1 VTVATLHD
9 HPAAA
14 AHAARVEPG
23 HRRRLLV
30 LVDQYHGPYG
40 GTEGQIHTLLRHLPS
55 GWDAELWVLRKSAW
69 FEESDL
75 PYPTRVLGVRSLGSL
90 RTYLRVRRIARDVRK
105 AGFDLIHT
113 FMNDASVV
121 GALLARRAGTPL
133 VISRRDLGF
142 WQTPRWLHMLR
153 RTDRFASAVLANAA
167 AVARHTTQAEHV
179 PPALVHV
186 VHNGQDPARFDVAPT
201 PGLRERLGVP
211 PAAPLVGLLANVK
224 ALKRQDDLIEGF
236 LRLRDRH
243 PALHVWFIGD
253 DPGDDP
259 PDQPRLVERVKA
271 RGLGGRVHVFRA
283 ERDAIA
289 VLKHL
294 DIGVLCSETEGLSN
308 AILEYLGCGLP
319 VVATDVGG
327 NPDLVRHGENGWLYP
342 PGDVDALT
350 RHLDT
355 LLSDPA
361 RARAM
366 GAASRVRFEREL
378 TVDRMVAETTRRYEA
393 VLAPPTE
400 EAALSFEVV
409 EDLAA
414 LEALA
419 ADWQALLGPRQL
431 FAGPDW
437 VLTALRH
444 GGGRR
449 RPHVLVARDGAG
461 RLVGLLPLERSGRGV
476 LAYAGQSLGGDHLDV
491 VAAPGL
497 AERVAAGALDH
508 LAGLRWRRLR
518 LRHLAED
525 GALRLAIRRL
535 RWRLPYHE
543 RVATICPYLSI
554 RGTYSGFLDAHP
566 SKTFRRNVRRY
577 VKRFLETEGAAFERV
592 REPEKVGAAVD
603 RFYAL
608 HAQRFEVRGERSA
621 VTEDLRGFHRAL
633 AERAAR
639 AGRVALAFLRLGER
653 DVACEYA
660 FLDGHT
666 MYAFQ
671 GGHDVECDVTSP
683 GLVLRAL
690 ILEHEVFG
698 AGLASY
704 DFLDGAEAYK
714 ARWTQEVRRLFDV
727 EVHRPGRV
735 GRAGCFLLG
744 APHLLRDLLR
754 PQRASP
760 WTSFEED
767 AS

>member
-1 VTVATLHD
+1 MATVRD
-9 HPAAA
+9 QPAA
-14 AHAARVEPG
+14 
-23 HRRRLLV
+23 RRGAGTGAGAPRRKLLV

-40 GTEGQIHTLLRHLPS
+40 GTEGQIHTLLRHLP
-55 GWDAELWVLRKSAW
+55 GTWDAELWVLRKSAW

-75 PYPTRVLGVRSLGSL
+75 PFPTRVLGVRSLGSL
-90 RTYLRVRRIARDVRK
+90 RTYLRVRRIAREVRRG
-105 AGFDLIHT
+105 GFDLIHT

-121 GALLARRAGTPL
+121 GALLARRAATPL

-142 WQTPRWLHMLR
+142 WQTPRWLQLLR
-153 RTDRFASAVLANAA
+153 RTDRFASAVLANAG
-167 AVARHTTQAEHV
+167 AVARHTAEAEHV
-179 PPALVHV
+179 PPAMIHV

-201 PGLRERLGVP
+201 PGLRERFGVP
-211 PAAPLVGLLANVK
+211 ADAPLGGLLATVK
-224 ALKRQDDLIEGF
+224 ALKRQDDRLDACE
-236 LRLRDRH
+236 RLRARH
-243 PALHVWFIGD
+243 ADLHVWFIGD

-271 RGLGGRVHVFRA
+271 RGLAHRVHVFRS

-319 VVATDVGG
+319 VVATAVGG
-327 NPDLVRHGENGWLYP
+327 NPDLVEHGENGWLYA

-366 GAASRVRFEREL
+366 GQASRARFEREL
-378 TVDRMVAETTRRYEA
+378 TVDRMVGETIARYEA
-393 VLAPPTE
+393 VLAAPGE
-400 EAALSFEVV
+400 DAALSFEVV
-409 EDLAA
+409 EDLDA
-414 LEALA
+414 LESLA
-419 ADWQALLGPRQL
+419 EDWQALLGPRQF

-437 VLTALRH
+437 VLSALRH
-444 GGGRR
+444 GGAAR
-449 RPHVLVARDGAG
+449 RPHVIVARDAAG
-461 RLVGLLPLERSGRGV
+461 RLVGLLPLAHAGRGV
-476 LAYAGQSLGGDHLDV
+476 LACAGQDLGGDHLDV

-497 AERVAAGALDH
+497 AQRVAAGALH
-508 LAGLRWRRLR
+508 HVTGSRWRRLR

-525 GALRLAIRRL
+525 GALRLALRRR
-535 RWRLPYHE
+535 RWLLPFHE
-543 RVATICPYLSI
+543 RVATICPHLTV
-554 RGTYSGFLDAHP
+554 RGSFDDFLGEH
-566 SKTFRRNVRRY
+566 VRRY
-577 VKRFLETEGAAFERV
+577 VKRFLESEGAAVERV
-592 REPEKVGAAVD
+592 RAPEQMPAAID

-608 HAQRFEVRGERSA
+608 HAERFEVRGERSA
-621 VTEDLRGFHRAL
+621 VSEELRGFHRAL
-633 AERAAR
+633 AQRAAR
-639 AGRVALAFLRLGER
+639 AGRVALTFLRLGDR

-671 GGHDVECDVTSP
+671 GGHDAACEVTSP

-690 ILEHEVFG
+690 ILRDVVFG
-698 AGLASY
+698 AGLTSY

-714 ARWTQEVRRLFDV
+714 ARWTTEVRRLFDV
-727 EVHRPGRV
+727 EVHHPGLA
-735 GRAGCFLLG
+735 GRAGCVLLG
-744 APHLLRDLLR
+744 LPHLLRDLVR
-754 PQRASP
+754 PQRASA
-760 WTSFEED
+760 WASFEED